1 MVSEWGTQWGSEV
14 GPGAEP
20 EQPML
25 VPAPE
30 VNALGECTWCGELEE
45 LHVAPDG
52 EVGVRV
58 FHRSALGGSARFIDE
73 AQ

>member
-1 MVSEWGTQWGSEV
+1 M
-14 GPGAEP
+14 
-20 EQPML
+20 QPML

-52 EVGVRV
+52 EVGVRA

-73 AQ
+73 IG